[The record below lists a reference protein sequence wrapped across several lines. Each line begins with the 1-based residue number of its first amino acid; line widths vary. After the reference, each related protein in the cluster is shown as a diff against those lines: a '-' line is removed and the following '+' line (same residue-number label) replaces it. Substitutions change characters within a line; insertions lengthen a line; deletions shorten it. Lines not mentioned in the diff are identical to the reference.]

1 MLKLNNIHKMEQS
14 FTRPSLSGFFPDS
27 RTESHFMIKMNNLE
41 AMTQYWRRKFEEEQS
56 AKQMLADELADEQSD
71 KQRLVDELSAKQKLV
86 DELANELA
94 EEQNVLQII
103 ADEHKKETT
112 LKQNIAY
119 DLSKEKSVS
128 HRLRLERI
136 VYMVCFSFGAISI
149 LMYDWCAKLF

>member
-1 MLKLNNIHKMEQS
+1 MEQS
-14 FTRPSLSGFFPDS
+14 FTRPSLSGFFTDS
-27 RTESHFMIKMNNLE
+27 HAQNHFIKQLCKHE
-41 AMTQYWRRKFEEEQS
+41 ATIEHWKRKFEDEES
-56 AKQMLADELADEQSD
+56 VKQRFADELAEVLSEN
-71 KQRLVDELSAKQKLV
+71 QRLVDELSAKQKLV

-94 EEQNVLQII
+94 EEQNVLQLI

-119 DLSKEKSVS
+119 DLSKEKAVS